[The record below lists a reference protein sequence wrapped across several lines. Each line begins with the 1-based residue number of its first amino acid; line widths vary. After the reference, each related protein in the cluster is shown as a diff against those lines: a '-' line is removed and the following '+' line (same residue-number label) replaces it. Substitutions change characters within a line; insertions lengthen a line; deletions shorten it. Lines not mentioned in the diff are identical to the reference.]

1 MKRILLAEDEEI
13 LRMLIRDTL
22 EDQNFL
28 MDEAADGQEA
38 IQHLEENAYDLVIL
52 DHMMPVYTGLEV
64 IQLLRQSLKKTEL
77 KVMMLSA
84 KSGQEEREK
93 AIQTGADYFMPKPF
107 SPGELLTKI
116 KEILN
121 EA

>member
-1 MKRILLAEDEEI
+1 
-13 LRMLIRDTL
+13 MLIRDTL